1 MILLEADKKE
11 DPRRIVEAFK
21 ESENSELTG
30 FKRLRIQNIQVNL
43 NCSFF
48 FQQVT
53 INYFFIFAL

>member
-30 FKRLRIQNIQVNL
+30 FKRLRTQNIQVNL
-43 NCSFF
+43 NCSFY

-53 INYFFIFAL
+53 MY